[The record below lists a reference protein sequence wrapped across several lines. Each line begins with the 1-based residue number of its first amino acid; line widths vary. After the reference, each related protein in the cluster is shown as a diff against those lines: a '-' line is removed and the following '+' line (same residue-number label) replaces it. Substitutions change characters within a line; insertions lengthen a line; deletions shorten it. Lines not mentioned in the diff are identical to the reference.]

1 MQKDIAYVVLS
12 PDEDALLL
20 DLYSYLR
27 DMSQVYEVCRLGKH
41 FALQLPNAHPHLNP
55 AVDHSAGIYSFPFA
69 SGATAAPAAG
79 PSVSVN
85 PFSSSSSSS
94 CSPPTEADASA
105 IPESIL
111 SGSVFA
117 ALPAS
122 IREFIS
128 GIGRCFNSVLGAP
141 LLPFFSAPFSFVL
154 FAFLSLLPVCHMCVD
169 LSVSSTRYI
178 SNRDLLAFK
187 STLEC

>member
-1 MQKDIAYVVLS
+1 MFDLQEHLQLQPFAHVQKDVAYVVLS

-55 AVDHSAGIYSFPFA
+55 AVDPSAGIYSFPFT

-94 CSPPTEADASA
+94 SCSPPIEADASA

-111 SGSVFA
+111 SGPVFA

-141 LLPFFSAPFSFVL
+141 LLSFLFCSLFFSFL
-154 FAFLSLLPVCHMCVD
+154 F
-169 LSVSSTRYI
+169 
-178 SNRDLLAFK
+178 
-187 STLEC
+187 